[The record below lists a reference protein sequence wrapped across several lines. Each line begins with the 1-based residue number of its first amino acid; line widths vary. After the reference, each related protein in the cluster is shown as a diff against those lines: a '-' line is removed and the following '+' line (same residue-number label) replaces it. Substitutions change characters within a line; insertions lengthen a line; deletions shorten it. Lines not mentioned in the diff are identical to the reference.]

1 MFGHFTINP
10 ADFWNAR
17 YEGLLKPVR
26 DVKGG
31 IVTTALPGRRPPQ
44 PSFLAIGGNGALWK
58 RSSTA
63 VRFRHS
69 SGRLLGFCAG
79 KQAGINAEAVVELA
93 FGPPYHLPTAYLAPS
108 RPPFVRLLQSLETDR
123 ERHRENAAKMTA

>member
-1 MFGHFTINP
+1 MGLSGSGLQPQYAFGT
-10 ADFWNAR
+10 
-17 YEGLLKPVR
+17 VQ
-26 DVKGG
+26 GG
-31 IVTTALPGRRPPQ
+31 
-44 PSFLAIGGNGALWK
+44 
-58 RSSTA
+58 
-63 VRFRHS
+63 
-69 SGRLLGFCAG
+69 LLGFDAG